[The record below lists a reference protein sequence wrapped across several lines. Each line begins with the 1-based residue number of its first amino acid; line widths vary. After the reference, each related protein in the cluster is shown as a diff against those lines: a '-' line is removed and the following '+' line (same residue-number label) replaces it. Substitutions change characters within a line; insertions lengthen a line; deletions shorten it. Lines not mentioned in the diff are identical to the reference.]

1 MEHSINKINGLG
13 QLTATGATAD
23 PGAQRARTT
32 EEVCPSGNLLPFCKR
47 KSRMRTLTDSPD
59 NSRWEIGHQTVPAR
73 GWRGLPA
80 PSGAQGKLGVTT
92 CPPGPSFFFQKRGLC
107 PKIAGGQLK
116 ASVLELADWKE
127 AAGDLSSLLTCLS
140 SEARPSWEPWSR
152 QARLGD
158 TGQLSSFSAGE
169 KKSTPHHLRLPACS
183 CPATSQPFL
192 DVTPLD
198 THTHTLTHTQSPR
211 PPHTLSGYRPSITA
225 MPARAVAG
233 GSSFGLA
240 HIRKRSEA

>member
-1 MEHSINKINGLG
+1 MMIFTSVRPLLICKALCLICIPHPGGPRLRIWKMEHSINKINGLG

-80 PSGAQGKLGVTT
+80 PSGGQGKLGVTT
-92 CPPGPSFFFQKRGLC
+92 CPPGPSFFFQKGGLC

-169 KKSTPHHLRLPACS
+169 KKAPPITRG
-183 CPATSQPFL
+183 CPL
-192 DVTPLD
+192 
-198 THTHTLTHTQSPR
+198 
-211 PPHTLSGYRPSITA
+211 
-225 MPARAVAG
+225 ARAQLPLSL
-233 GSSFGLA
+233 SST
-240 HIRKRSEA
+240 